1 MKSRW
6 LTVLDG
12 AKLAAVAV
20 MALMLLHPGS
30 GSAAERGRIRLG
42 LLAFGT
48 VNWELDVVKHHGLD
62 RKHGVNVQLREL
74 AGKDATS
81 VALQAGAVDAIVTDW
96 IWVSRQ
102 RHKGADYT
110 FVPHSLAVGGLMV
123 RPDAGIASIADLKGK
138 RIGVAGGPVD
148 KSWLL
153 LRAYAK
159 KSTGADLKDVAEPV
173 FAAPPLLNKI
183 MLRKELPAVLN
194 FWHYNARLSAA
205 GMRQLVGVAELLP
218 ALGVERTPP
227 LLGWVF
233 SERWAAAN
241 MTTVRG
247 FLASVRDAK
256 QLMVDS
262 DAEWQ
267 RLKPLTKAKDDATLR
282 ALRDGYRAGVPQSF
296 GERDVE
302 AAKQIFET
310 LAAYGGAALVGES
323 KTLAPG
329 TFWSEYRF

>member
-6 LTVLDG
+6 LAGLG
-12 AKLAAVAV
+12 GSKFAAAAV
-20 MALMLLHPGS
+20 MALMLLYPAA
-30 GSAAERGRIRLG
+30 GSAADRGKIRLG

-48 VNWELDVVKHHGLD
+48 VNWEIDVVKHHGLD
-62 RKHGVNVQLREL
+62 RKNGVDVQVRKL
-74 AGKDATS
+74 AGKNATA
-81 VALQAGAVDAIVTDW
+81 VALQAGSVDAIVTDW

-110 FVPHSLAVGGLMV
+110 FVPHSLAVGGVMV
-123 RPDAGIASIADLKGK
+123 RPDSGIASIADLKGK

-159 KSTGADLKDVAEPV
+159 KTIGADLKDVATPV

-183 MLRKELPAVLN
+183 MLRKKLPAVLN

-205 GMRQLVGVAELLP
+205 GMHQLISVADILP
-218 ALGVERTPP
+218 ALGVKRTPP

-233 SERWAAAN
+233 SERWAAAH
-241 MTTVRG
+241 MATVRG
-247 FLASVRDAK
+247 FLTSLREAK
-256 QLMVDS
+256 KIMAES

-267 RLKPLTKAKDDATLR
+267 RLKPLTKAKDETTLR
-282 ALRDGYRAGVPQSF
+282 ALRDGYRAGMPQSF

-329 TFWSEYRF
+329 TFWSKYRY